1 MQLEQLFKLQE
12 ETHYILPIMEK
23 FDNNVVSLNVA
34 ENILENVCKEEEFN
48 LPFKSQMKKAIFLT
62 KKKQLQKV
70 SYQVKK
76 NKS

>member
-1 MQLEQLFKLQE
+1 
-12 ETHYILPIMEK
+12 MEK

-34 ENILENVCKEEEFN
+34 ENMLENGCKEEEFN
-48 LPFKSQMKKAIFLT
+48 LPFKSQKKKAIFLT